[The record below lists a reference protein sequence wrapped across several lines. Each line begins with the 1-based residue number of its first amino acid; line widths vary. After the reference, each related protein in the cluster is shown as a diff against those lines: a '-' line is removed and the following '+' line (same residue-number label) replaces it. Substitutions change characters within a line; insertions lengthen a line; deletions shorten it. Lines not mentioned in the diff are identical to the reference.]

1 MSAMDEQKAHDVLVS
16 KLFYAHKHTL
26 GNLKKLKDW
35 FKAEDRVAPATLV
48 ESVHII
54 EHSTKTLDALMGL
67 GGRVPYQLREEMR
80 QRLERIPQ
88 TDEDGDDQQ
97 QKQGQTL

>member
-80 QRLERIPQ
+80 QSTTNRRRR
-88 TDEDGDDQQ
+88 G
-97 QKQGQTL
+97 

>member
-35 FKAEDRVAPATLV
+35 FKAEDRVV
-48 ESVHII
+48 
-54 EHSTKTLDALMGL
+54 
-67 GGRVPYQLREEMR
+67 LRS
-80 QRLERIPQ
+80 
-88 TDEDGDDQQ
+88 
-97 QKQGQTL
+97 GQMYSELISGTN